1 MGSRK
6 RAQQRIAEIRAR
18 NPGALP
24 AWLGRSQEKAW
35 DRVSWQTDGGVKAE
49 DAARPALLML
59 GWLARR
65 GLLTSAGITA
75 LRAGESGTVAEL
87 ALTPS
92 LVLPKAAAFLDRY
105 WESWWETCGI
115 NLAISADLTDR
126 ALAEIEEYW
135 RQFGVEKAEN

>member
-18 NPGALP
+18 NPAALP

-49 DAARPALLML
+49 DAARPSLLML
-59 GWLARR
+59 GWLAKR

-75 LRAGESGTVAEL
+75 LRAGESGSVAEL
-87 ALTPS
+87 ALTSS

-105 WESWWETCGI
+105 WESWWEAYGI
-115 NLAISADLTDR
+115 NLAISADMNAV
-126 ALAEIEEYW
+126 ALAGIDEYW
-135 RQFGVEKAEN
+135 RLFGVERAEN